1 MVKINFKY
9 HPNVWEQN
17 VFSCKNNGQKA
28 ICQCCGKETEYF
40 LALSE
45 LSATLVPSIKYE
57 TDFITSFP
65 FIVVEELMP
74 TETFSEEKPP
84 SPMLKVKFTL
94 RFTVE

>member
-1 MVKINFKY
+1 M
-9 HPNVWEQN
+9 
-17 VFSCKNNGQKA
+17 
-28 ICQCCGKETEYF
+28 

-74 TETFSEEKPP
+74 TETLSEEKPH
-84 SPMLKVKFTL
+84 SPMLKVTFSFSFAAEGLTTTL
-94 RFTVE
+94 P